1 MDDKSQKFTEK
12 RTLTRRRFLQGAA
25 ATAAA
30 SALSTGPF
38 FLRTVS
44 AAAGDEWKLG
54 TIFPLTG
61 NLAFG
66 GNEGML
72 GALVAQELVN
82 ERGGIDTLAGKK
94 KIVFAKADAPDQTAS
109 VNEMNRL
116 LGKEKVQLT
125 LGSFSSAIAYTAS
138 AVAERRKTIFWETDA
153 VVIDLTTRGF
163 KYLFRTNAS
172 AAYSGGDSASFVAN
186 YVAGKLGKKP
196 EEVTVGVIWEDGTYG
211 SSVHQGI
218 LERNEKHKLNI
229 VLDESYSGKSTD
241 LSPVVLKVKAAN
253 PDVLMGA
260 ASGADA
266 ILVCKHMRELDVNPK
281 VIIGTSAGWGVPN
294 FGNNVGKAVDGI
306 FTSDFPCEVNAKALS
321 PHALELREEFIKR
334 YVRMTDGKM
343 GHGSANSWLTFAGV
357 MVLFENV
364 LSQCKSLDPDEVREA
379 ALKVDLA
386 MGEMANANGCRFI
399 PHDQKNGGQ
408 NERSFCCV
416 VQWQDQTMFP
426 VYPENLATR
435 EPIRIPLPSWNERA

>member
-1 MDDKSQKFTEK
+1 MNKLPEIFEAHE
-12 RTLTRRRFLQGAA
+12 LTRRNFIKGAA
-25 ATAAA
+25 AAAT
-30 SALSTGPF
+30 SLSVGPF
-38 FLRTVS
+38 FLRQAS
-44 AAAGDEWKLG
+44 AAASDEWKIG

-72 GALVAQELVN
+72 GALVAQEIVN

-116 LGKEKVQLT
+116 LGKEKVQIT

-153 VVIDLTTRGF
+153 VVIDLTQRGF

-172 AAYSGGDSASFVAN
+172 AAFSGGDAASFVAN
-186 YVAGKLGKKP
+186 YMAEKLGKKA
-196 EEVTVGVIWEDGTYG
+196 EEVTVGIIWEDGTYG
-211 SSVHQGI
+211 TSVHKGI
-218 LERNEKHKLNI
+218 LDRNTKHKLKI

-241 LSPVVLKVKAAN
+241 LSPVILKVKAAN

-266 ILVCKHMRELDVNPK
+266 ILCCKHMRELDVNPK
-281 VIIGTSAGWGVPN
+281 AIVGTCAGWGVPN
-294 FGNNVGKAVDGI
+294 LGKNVGKAVNGI
-306 FTSDFPCEVNAKALS
+306 FTSDFPCEVNGKALA

-334 YVRMTDGKM
+334 YVKMTDNKM

-364 LSQCKSLDPDEVREA
+364 LSRCKSLDPDEVREA
-379 ALKVDLA
+379 ALKVDIPV
-386 MGEMANANGCRFI
+386 GGMANANGCRFV
-399 PHDQKNGGQ
+399 PHDQSDGGQ
-408 NERSFCCV
+408 NERAFCCV
-416 VQWQDQTMFP
+416 VQWQDQAMFP
-426 VYPENLATR
+426 VYPENMATR
-435 EPIRIPLPSWNERA
+435 QPISIPLPPWRERA